1 MDVNDDEGRLDEPS
15 APSFFASK
23 LAPTYIDNQQG
34 PPMGACGQLFRSF
47 HERYSAFDQWR
58 TGDRE
63 RSRG

>member
-34 PPMGACGQLFRSF
+34 PPMGACGQLFRSP
-47 HERYSAFDQWR
+47 A
-58 TGDRE
+58 
-63 RSRG
+63 